1 MQRSPFSLSRR
12 RLDGLSIV
20 IAAGLIYLQLQCGA
34 PVRNV
39 GIRTTTERNNTSTA
53 KEAGLEGVRLE
64 FSCDRAELAP
74 GQCADLRL
82 NAFNPFR
89 HPVRWDKGWVFE
101 QEGMAT
107 PLPESFPRSDLELSP
122 SMTTNIVSIR
132 LCYTDLRPG
141 SYQYRISAAP
151 TSGDRPR
158 SNWITLRV
166 LP

>member
-1 MQRSPFSLSRR
+1 MDKSPFTVPRR
-12 RLDGLSIV
+12 RLGGLSGV

-34 PVRNV
+34 PVTNV
-39 GIRTTTERNNTSTA
+39 GVGTSTDRNDTSA
-53 KEAGLEGVRLE
+53 IEGTHLEDIRLE

-82 NAFNPFR
+82 SAFNPFR
-89 HPVRWDKGWVFE
+89 HPVRWDKDWVFE
-101 QEGMAT
+101 QQGPAI
-107 PLPESFPRSDLELSP
+107 PLPESFPRSDVELP
-122 SMTTNIVSIR
+122 PGMTANLVSIR

-151 TSGDRPR
+151 TSDNSPR
-158 SNWITLRV
+158 SNWVTLRV